1 MAKIRNVIPVNT
13 PSKVVVGSGSLEIEV
28 HTAIEFHSIDI
39 KLEMEYLLYLYA
51 YDVRGKT
58 DVQILL
64 NNWDES
70 SIASIPQETEDDIL
84 GKTST
89 KIIAKTK
96 DQNVETT
103 IALKMGTIDR
113 SKHYEHRYL
122 RIFAELIPAIGQ
134 ASKWSETLKIDVER

>member
-1 MAKIRNVIPVNT
+1 MAKIKSVIPVNI
-13 PSKVVVGSGSLEIEV
+13 PSKVVVGSGASEIIV
-28 HTAIEFHSIDI
+28 HTAIEFHSIDL

-70 SIASIPQETEDDIL
+70 SIASIPQETEDDVL

-89 KIIAKTK
+89 KIIARTK
-96 DQNVETT
+96 DQNVETSV
-103 IALKMGTIDR
+103 ILKMGSID
-113 SKHYEHRYL
+113 SAKHYEYRYL
-122 RIFAELIPAIGQ
+122 RIFAEIIPAIGQ
-134 ASKWSETLKIDVER
+134 ASKWSETLQIDVEH

>member
-1 MAKIRNVIPVNT
+1 MAKIKSVIPVNI
-13 PSKVVVGSGSLEIEV
+13 PSKVVVGSGASKIVV
-28 HTAIEFHSIDI
+28 HTAIEFHSIDL

-70 SIASIPQETEDDIL
+70 SIASIPQETEDDVL

-89 KIIAKTK
+89 KIIARTK
-96 DQNVETT
+96 DQNVETSV
-103 IALKMGTIDR
+103 ILKMGSID
-113 SKHYEHRYL
+113 SAKHYEYRYL
-122 RIFAELIPAIGQ
+122 RIFAEIIPAIGQ
-134 ASKWSETLKIDVER
+134 ASKWSETLQIDVEH